1 MTIRDLVPILFAT
14 ITANLEAA
22 PEPLNLMPVPA
33 KISVAQGRL
42 PIDGKFRI
50 AIAGRQQYPAL
61 LAYASRMISR
71 LSRQTGLT
79 LAPDPDA
86 DVAQASLTIACLR
99 PRREVQVLNEDESYR
114 LEIDSKQAR
123 LTAATPLGAMR
134 GMETF
139 LQLVA
144 RNGKDFAAPAVTI
157 ADRPRFPWRGLH
169 IDVSRHWMPIE
180 VIRRNLD
187 GMAAAKLNVLH
198 WHLSDDQG
206 FRIESKTYPK
216 LSGLGSDG
224 DFYTQDQVR
233 EVIVYARER
242 GIRVVPEFDIPGHT
256 ASWFVG
262 YPELASAPGP
272 YKIERTFDV
281 LAPCMDPTREAVY
294 EFLDGFI
301 GEISRLFPDEYFHIG
316 GDEVNGIQWDAS
328 ERIQNFKR
336 EHGMKGNRELQ
347 AYFNQRVQAI
357 VKKHGKSMEGWDEIL
372 TPGLP
377 DDIVIQ
383 SWQGQKSLAEAA
395 RLGYRGLLSSGYYL
409 DLMHSAAQHYAVD
422 PLGKQAARLTPE
434 QKKRILG
441 GEACM
446 WVEYATPENIDSR
459 IWPRAAAIAERLWSP
474 ADTVDLNSM
483 YRRLEIM
490 SRNLE
495 TLGLTHRSSY
505 QAMLQR
511 LAGSG
516 PVEPLKTLADV
527 VEPVKEYARSSSRE
541 YTQQTPLNRLV
552 DAARPESDVARDFSH
567 LVNRDAVR
575 TRLTLWRDNHAKL
588 IPIIRRSPLLKEV
601 EPLSSDLAKL
611 GALGLEALAY
621 SESGKR
627 PPDSW
632 IREAGAFLGTAK
644 QPRAEVSIAVV
655 APIAKLVGYATRTV
669 IRPHKN

>member
-1 MTIRDLVPILFAT
+1 MPI
-14 ITANLEAA
+14 
-22 PEPLNLMPVPA
+22 PA
-33 KISVAQGRL
+33 KISAAEGRL
-42 PIDGKFRI
+42 SIDGKFRI
-50 AIAGRQQYPAL
+50 AIAGRQDPSV
-61 LAYASRMISR
+61 LAYASRLISR
-71 LSRQTGLT
+71 LGRQTGLA
-79 LAPDPDA
+79 LNPDV
-86 DVAQASLTIACLR
+86 DVAAAQAALVIECER
-99 PRREVQVLNEDESYR
+99 PRRDVQTLHEDENYR
-114 LEIDSKQAR
+114 LVVATKQAR

-144 RNGKDFAAPAVTI
+144 RNGYNFAAPAITI
-157 ADRPRFPWRGLH
+157 VDQPRFPWRGLH

-206 FRIESKTYPK
+206 FRIESKKYPK

-224 DFYTQDQVR
+224 NFYTQDQVR
-233 EVIVYARER
+233 EVLAYARGR
-242 GIRVVPEFDIPGHT
+242 GIRVVPEFDVPGHT

-272 YKIERTFDV
+272 YKIERTFEV
-281 LAPCMDPTREAVY
+281 LAPCMDPTREVVY

-301 GEISRLFPDEYFHIG
+301 GEMSRLFPDEYFHIG

-328 ERIQNFKR
+328 ERIAAFKR

-357 VKKHGKSMEGWDEIL
+357 VKKHGKRMEGWDEIL
-372 TPGLP
+372 SPGLP

-383 SWQGQKSLAEAA
+383 SWRGQKSLAEAA

-409 DLMHSAAQHYAVD
+409 DLMHSAALHYAVD

-474 ADTVDLNSM
+474 ADTADVNSM
-483 YRRLEIM
+483 YRRLEVM
-490 SRNLE
+490 SRRLKE
-495 TLGLTHRSSY
+495 LGLTHRSSY
-505 QAMLQR
+505 QIMLQR
-511 LAGSG
+511 LAGSD

-541 YTQQTPLNRLV
+541 YTQQTPLNRVV
-552 DAARPESDVARDFSH
+552 DAARPESDVARDFSK
-567 LVNRDAVR
+567 LVNRLNENRDAVR
-575 TRLTLWRDNHAKL
+575 TWLTLWRDNAAKL
-588 IPIIRRSPLLKEV
+588 SPTIHRSPLLQEV
-601 EPLSSDLAKL
+601 EPLSNDLAKL
-611 GALGLEALAY
+611 GALGLEALDY
-621 SESGKR
+621 RESGKP

-632 IREAGAFLGTAK
+632 VKNATAFLDTAK

-655 APIAKLVGYATRTV
+655 APIEKLVGQVANLRRV
-669 IRPHKN
+669 VNPLGR